1 MKTRLPD
8 PRGSRAVLIGT
19 SSYDSPDL
27 KPLLAVRNNLE
38 VLSELL
44 TADNGSFLP
53 GRCTVVQDS
62 ADPRGVCR
70 TIREAA
76 ADAPDTLLV
85 YFSGH
90 GILNHDYSELHLAL
104 SGADQNDLRW
114 TTVPFQAIREI
125 FETAP
130 CRNKILILD
139 CCQSGWVLDAMMGES
154 GGGEA
159 PLEIRGT
166 YLLTSSSGDL
176 KSYAPPTDRYTAF
189 TGEFI
194 QLLRDGLPGGPELL
208 PLSVLF
214 EPLADA
220 LERRNMPRP
229 RQQGSDGHA
238 ALAVVRNRAAGQ
250 ESAVERI
257 ADEGEAGPVP
267 VTRLRPDVWHRRL
280 VEWSIAAAGLVG
292 IGWVVVEF
300 GPKEGES
307 TSDLTSPPSLVMM
320 GAIAAMV
327 VLFGTL
333 GRMLPGG
340 YSLSVGPDGI
350 EVRYSKDQ
358 HFYYPWHR
366 VSRVWI
372 VARPGGRL
380 RGPRYALMLR
390 PKPGV
395 LIETARL
402 GAPGPRR
409 DSRTGALRFAE
420 LTRLDAPPAMVEKAL
435 SRTAGSAWTPS
446 SEPLGP
452 PAPDEEAVAVFSAE
466 RGFLVVT
473 AVVSALVAYAAFPE
487 DAVHEPV
494 RVWLGIPSL
503 LLSAAACAVVWW
515 AVSRLVHPVRLVISA
530 AGVTL
535 TRAETE
541 IVHAWTEIERI
552 GIVHWP
558 GRVDALGLLALRPV
572 ERSAR
577 EPVDRTA
584 FYLPR
589 LGVGSLTLCTIPEV
603 TTDPAELR
611 RAVERFAGPSQLAPA
626 EHEWLRPARSPAGS
640 RPSDEGTTFQGL
652 RSKGTSFFVGAV
664 LFAPYLTYVS
674 PSDGR
679 DAPTLLIAVEELLLA
694 WLPLI
699 GLPAYFLTGCH
710 RVTLHVGTTGLTL
723 AFFSG
728 LRRPRTLRVPWGDI
742 ESVGIIATQDLV
754 AQHSLV
760 MWLRPGARPPRSLW
774 WPFHQEYGGLRLISV
789 EGSRLDTT
797 PEELD
802 RAVAHHAGR
811 RHTRIQRLHS

>member
-44 TADNGSFLP
+44 TGDNGAFLP

-90 GILNHDYSELHLAL
+90 GILNHDYTELHLAL

-130 CRNKILILD
+130 CRNKILVLD
-139 CCQSGWVLDAMMGES
+139 CCQSGWVLDAMMGDT

-189 TGEFI
+189 TGELI
-194 QLLRDGLPGGPELL
+194 QLLRDGVPGGPELL
-208 PLSVLF
+208 PLSTLF
-214 EPLADA
+214 EPLAEA

-229 RQQGSDGHA
+229 RQQGSDGYA
-238 ALAVVRNRAAGQ
+238 ALGVVRNRAAG
-250 ESAVERI
+250 ERDG
-257 ADEGEAGPVP
+257 ADRSTVVAETGPIP
-267 VTRLRPDVWHRRL
+267 VTRLRPNVWHRRL
-280 VEWSIAAAGLVG
+280 VEWSIAVSALVG
-292 IGWVVVEF
+292 VGWVVLAY
-300 GPKEGES
+300 GPKEEEPL
-307 TSDLTSPPSLVMM
+307 SDPTSPTGMVMI
-320 GAIAAMV
+320 GAIVATV

-333 GRMLPGG
+333 SRVLPSG
-340 YSLSVGPDGI
+340 YSLAVGPDGI

-372 VARPGGRL
+372 VSARPGGRL
-380 RGPRYALMLR
+380 RRPRHTLMLR

-395 LIETARL
+395 LIKTARL

-409 DSRTGALRFAE
+409 DSRTGALCFAD
-420 LTRLDAPPAMVEKAL
+420 LTHLDHPPAAVEKAL

-452 PAPDEEAVAVFSAE
+452 PAPADEAMAVFSAE
-466 RGFLVVT
+466 RGFLV
-473 AVVSALVAYAAFPE
+473 AVAVGSALVAYVAFPKE
-487 DAVHEPV
+487 AVNEPV
-494 RVWLGIPSL
+494 RLWLGIPSL
-503 LLSAAACAVVWW
+503 VLSAAACGAVWW

-530 AGVTL
+530 AGVAL

-558 GRVDALGLLALRPV
+558 GGVDALGMLVLRPV
-572 ERSAR
+572 DRVAR

-589 LGVGSLTLCTIPEV
+589 LGVGVLTLCTLHEV
-603 TTDPAELR
+603 TTDVDRLR
-611 RAVERFAGPSQLAPA
+611 TALERFAGPSRLAPS
-626 EHEWLRPARSPAGS
+626 EQEWIRPVLPVARP
-640 RPSDEGTTFQGL
+640 RRSDEGTTFKGF
-652 RSKGTSFFVGAV
+652 RSRGASFVVGAA
-664 LFAPYLTYVS
+664 LFAPLSVYVS
-674 PSDGR
+674 VVGGR
-679 DAPTLLIAVEELLLA
+679 DVPLLLDVVEDLMLVQ
-694 WLPLI
+694 LPLI
-699 GLPAYFLTGCH
+699 GLPAYFLTGRH
-710 RVTLHVGTTGLTL
+710 RVALHVGTSGLTV
-723 AFFSG
+723 ACSG
-728 LRRPRTLRVPWGDI
+728 LRRRTLRVPWGDI
-742 ESVGIIATQDLV
+742 ESVGIIATQEH
-754 AQHSLV
+754 ALV
-760 MWLRPGARPPRSLW
+760 MWLRPGAQPPRSLW
-774 WPFHQEYGGLRLISV
+774 WRYPQDYGGLRLISV

-802 RAVAHHAGR
+802 RALAHHAGR